1 MSTFAGEE
9 SGRAWLEDPNGA
21 RTEVTS
27 SFMIGRSSR
36 CHLRLP
42 GIQASREHALLSFD
56 PSGRC
61 WWLSDLN
68 STNGSY
74 LNDRKI
80 QTASRLRP
88 GDRIRIGRTT
98 WHFRCED
105 PLAEFDVSLSGSD
118 MTLVE
123 ASKHTCWLLI
133 VDVVGSTPLAREL
146 DAEEMSR
153 RLKIWA
159 TRCEQ
164 VVDTHGG
171 YVNEF
176 LGDGFL
182 AIWID
187 RKDTAK
193 HLLRALEEFRVFRG
207 SSRVPFRV
215 VLHRGEVLIGGGG
228 PTSGKERITGA
239 DVHFVFKA
247 EKVASEAKENGFFI
261 SGTAAEKLRDSATMQ
276 HLGDFSVP
284 GFNEPCAFYT
294 L

>member
-1 MSTFAGEE
+1 MSTFAGQEG
-9 SGRAWLEDPNGA
+9 GRAWLEDQNGVS
-21 RTEVTS
+21 TEVTS

-56 PSGRC
+56 PSRRC
-61 WWLSDLN
+61 WWLSDLD

-98 WHFRCED
+98 WHFRSDD
-105 PLAEFDVSLSGSD
+105 PATEMDYSLSGSD
-118 MTLVE
+118 VTLVE
-123 ASKHTCWLLI
+123 ATKRVCWLLFA
-133 VDVVGSTPLAREL
+133 DVVGSTRLTREL
-146 DAEEMSR
+146 GADEVSR
-153 RLKIWA
+153 RFKTWA
-159 TRCEQ
+159 TGCEQ
-164 VVDTHGG
+164 VVENHGG
-171 YVNEF
+171 FVNEF
-176 LGDGFL
+176 MGDGLL

-187 RKDTAK
+187 QEDTAK
-193 HLLRALEEFRVFRG
+193 RLYPALEEFRAYRG
-207 SSRVPFRV
+207 SSKVPFRI

-261 SGTAAEKLRDSATMQ
+261 SGKAAEKLRDSATLQ

-284 GFNEPCAFYT
+284 GFNEPYAFFT